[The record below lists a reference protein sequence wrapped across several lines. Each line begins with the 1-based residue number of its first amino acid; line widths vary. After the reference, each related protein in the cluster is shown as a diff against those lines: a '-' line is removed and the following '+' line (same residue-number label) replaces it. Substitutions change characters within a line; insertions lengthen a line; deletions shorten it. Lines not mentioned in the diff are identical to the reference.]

1 MMMKAA
7 KYIGNRQFAIGK
19 AEIVKPDRGEVRL
32 DVAYCGVCG
41 TDVHIY
47 HGVMDQR
54 VKAPQ
59 TVGHEASAVVA
70 EIGEGVDNVKVGDK
84 VAVRPLRF
92 GDAHP
97 FDKGY
102 THVGKNLK
110 FIGIDEEGAFQ
121 SSWTVPAYTLH
132 QLPEGLSLKHGAF
145 VEPLAV
151 ACHDVK
157 IGRIKKGENCLVIG
171 GGPIG
176 TLIGYALR
184 DKGANVI
191 ISEVNQNRIEM
202 LNDLGFLALNPMKG
216 DLVEKISEIT
226 KERMIDCA
234 FEVSGSAAGVQD
246 MTKVVNVRGRIVM
259 VAIHGGEQKKIDLF
273 KFFWSEIELL
283 GARLYEEDD
292 YEAAIRLAS
301 SGNIPFEKLI
311 TKIDKLENIQS
322 IFELIDDNPE
332 GMKYLIDCQS

>member
-1 MMMKAA
+1 MKAA
-7 KYIGNRQFAIGK
+7 KYIGNKQFAIESGTLK
-19 AEIVKPDRGEVRL
+19 TPGEGEVRL

-54 VKAPQ
+54 VQPPQ

-70 EIGEGVDNVKVGDK
+70 EVGEGVKNVKVGDK

-92 GDAHP
+92 GAQHP

-102 THVGKNLK
+102 NHVGKNLK
-110 FIGIDEEGAFQ
+110 FIGIDEQGAFQ
-121 SSWTVPAYTLH
+121 NSWTVPAYTLH
-132 QLPEGLSLKHGAF
+132 KLPDQLTLKHGAF
-145 VEPLAV
+145 IEPLAV

-157 IGRIKKGENCLVIG
+157 IGRVKAGENCLIIG

-176 TLIGYALR
+176 TLIGYVLR
-184 DKGANVI
+184 SKGANVM
-191 ISEVNQNRIEM
+191 ISEVNQKRIEM
-202 LNDLGFLALNPMKG
+202 LTELGFTTINPMEG
-216 DLVEKISEIT
+216 DLVDQISKQTDEA
-226 KERMIDCA
+226 MIDCA

-292 YEAAIRLAS
+292 YEEAISLAS
-301 SGNIPFEKLI
+301 SGAILFDQLI
-311 TKIDKLENIQS
+311 TKVDKLDNIQS
-322 IFELIDDNPE
+322 VFEMIDDNPE

>member
-1 MMMKAA
+1 MLKAA
-7 KYIGNRQFAIGK
+7 KYIGNKQFSIVEGELKTPGK
-19 AEIVKPDRGEVRL
+19 GEARL
-32 DVAYCGVCG
+32 EVAYCGLCG

-54 VKAPQ
+54 VKPPQ

-70 EIGEGVDNVKVGDK
+70 EVGEGVDHVKVGDK

-92 GDAHP
+92 GAVHS
-97 FDKGY
+97 FDKGFA
-102 THVGKNLK
+102 HVGKNLK
-110 FIGIDEEGAFQ
+110 FIGIDEQGAFQ

-132 QLPEGLSLKHGAF
+132 KLPENLSLKHGAF
-145 VEPLAV
+145 IEPLAV

-157 IGRIKKGENCLVIG
+157 IGRVKAGENCLVIG

-176 TLIGYALR
+176 TLIAYVLR
-184 DKGANVI
+184 EKGANVL
-191 ISEVNQNRIEM
+191 ISEVNNRRIEM
-202 LNDLGFLALNPMKG
+202 LNELGFAAINPMNG
-216 DLVEKISEIT
+216 DLTEKISDATNEA
-226 KERMIDCA
+226 MIDCA

-292 YEAAIRLAS
+292 YEESIRIAA
-301 SGNIPFEKLI
+301 SGQIPFERLI
-311 TKIDKLENIQS
+311 TKVDKLENIQA
-322 IFELIDDNPE
+322 IFEMIDDNPE